1 MFVDDRASDLDV
13 VVSLLNTYDA
23 YDARPERLGSVE
35 SLKRLFAILGWTDVA
50 TSRLTPRDVVA
61 VKALREQI
69 REIFAQAAEG
79 NAAAAATAC
88 NKLLARVRPVLALHP
103 SDDRSAL
110 GVADGGSDAVRRL
123 EDRASVAVAVGLATP
138 GIRLGLC
145 DAHPCRCAYVDR
157 SRAAT
162 RRFCCGL
169 CADRFAAAA
178 YRRRRRMTVH
188 PAT

>member
-1 MFVDDRASDLDV
+1 MYVDDRASDLDV
-13 VVSLLNTYDA
+13 VVALLNTYDA
-23 YDARPERLGSVE
+23 YDARPEHLGSVE
-35 SLKRLFAILGWTDVA
+35 SLRELFANLGWTDVA
-50 TSRLTPRDVVA
+50 TSRLTQRDVVA

-69 REIFAQAAEG
+69 REIFAEAAEG
-79 NAAAAATAC
+79 NAVAAATAC
-88 NKLLARVRPVLALHP
+88 NKLLARVQPVLALHP
-103 SDDRSAL
+103 GDDRSAL

-123 EDRASVAVAVGLATP
+123 EDRVSVAVAVGLATP

-157 SRAAT
+157 SRAGT

-178 YRRRRRMTVH
+178 YRLRRKG
-188 PAT
+188 AG